1 MQQVHSARTQ
11 KVAALLKFDGNP
23 FDVVLKKI
31 HDMEE
36 VIKEEAKSD
45 EEQLEWCKT
54 EREESHA
61 SIKSNN
67 DQIDTLEEEINT
79 LEDTISAP
87 DSGLEAQLAKAEDEK
102 ATNMQNQADET
113 KERTEDNLAYKKN
126 VKNLAAAQSILKRAI
141 AVLEKYYKMQ
151 AMKLKLDTS
160 LLQRHRQAP
169 PETWDKGYK
178 GQSSKGNDVLDMLN
192 FILDETAKEEK
203 TADKKEKEAQEAFDA
218 SMA

>member
-1 MQQVHSARTQ
+1 MQISKHENVRAAALKKLQQVHSARTQ

-31 HDMEE
+31 QDMEE
-36 VIKEEAKSD
+36 VIKEEEKSD
-45 EEQLEWCKT
+45 AEQLEWCRT
-54 EREESHA
+54 EREDSHA

-87 DSGLEAQLAKAEDEK
+87 DSGLEAQLAKPEDEK

-113 KERTEDNLAYKKN
+113 KERTEDNLAYQKN

-141 AVLEKYYKMQ
+141 AVLEKYYTMQ
-151 AMKLKLDTS
+151 GKKFEADTS
-160 LLQRHRQAP
+160 LLQRHRQTP
-169 PETWDKGYK
+169 PETWDKGY
-178 GQSSKGNDVLDMLN
+178 
-192 FILDETAKEEK
+192 
-203 TADKKEKEAQEAFDA
+203 
-218 SMA
+218 